1 MVETMQDRTILVTG
15 GLSGIGEAIC
25 ARLLDAG
32 ARVVAADLSGKTDTL
47 SADQLSPFRL
57 DVSDQVSVNACVDAI
72 ISRDGRIDG
81 VVNSA
86 GIGIEMPF
94 LDTPVDVFDRIVA
107 INLRG
112 TFLVGQSV
120 ARAMR
125 QSQGGSIVNIGSVS
139 SLLGNAARAAYGAS
153 KGGVD
158 TLSKVMAIDLA
169 QFGIRVNVIAPGPVA
184 TPMVENGHSA
194 QTRAQY
200 EDRTPLR
207 RYARPSEIAE
217 AALFLLSDASSYI
230 TGQVIAV
237 DGGFSSQGLAAV
249 RETG

>member
-1 MVETMQDRTILVTG
+1 MVETMRDRTILVTG

-25 ARLLDAG
+25 ARLLGDG
-32 ARVVAADLSGKTDTL
+32 ARVVAADLSAETDTL
-47 SADQLSPFRL
+47 STDQLSPFRL
-57 DVSDQVSVNACVDAI
+57 DVSDPGSVNACVDAI
-72 ISRDGRIDG
+72 ISRHGRLDG

-86 GIGIEMPF
+86 GIGIELPF

-112 TFLVGQSV
+112 TFLVGQSA

-139 SLLGNAARAAYGAS
+139 GLLGNAARAAYGAS

-158 TLSKVMAIDLA
+158 TLSKVMAVDLA
-169 QFGIRVNVIAPGPVA
+169 QFGIRVNVVAPGPVA
-184 TPMVENGHSA
+184 TPMVEKGHSA
-194 QTRAQY
+194 QTRTQF

-207 RYARPSEIAE
+207 RYGRPSEIAE
-217 AALFLLSDASSYI
+217 AVLFLLSDASSYI
-230 TGQVIAV
+230 TGQIIAV

-249 RETG
+249 REVV